1 MPLALLLPGTAV
13 PMLLP
18 GTTRVLN
25 LAIDLLFV
33 CESIKKVFY
42 FSYIIQLLVHLRRAR
57 LVIAYPDL

>member
-1 MPLALLLPGTAV
+1 MPLALLLPGTHA
-13 PMLLP
+13 
-18 GTTRVLN
+18 TTWYHYLGRVLN

-42 FSYIIQLLVHLRRAR
+42 FSYIIQLLVHFRRAR

>member
-1 MPLALLLPGTAV
+1 MPLALLLPGTQHAT
-13 PMLLP
+13 
-18 GTTRVLN
+18 TTRVLN

-42 FSYIIQLLVHLRRAR
+42 FSYIIQLLVHFRRAR